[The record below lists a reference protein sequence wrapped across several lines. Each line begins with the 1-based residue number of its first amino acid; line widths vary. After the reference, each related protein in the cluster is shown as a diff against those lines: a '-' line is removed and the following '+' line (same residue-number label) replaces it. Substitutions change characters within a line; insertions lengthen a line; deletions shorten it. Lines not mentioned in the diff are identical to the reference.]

1 MCGII
6 GYIGDK
12 KASEVIL
19 EGIKALEYRGYDSV
33 GIAVIGED
41 GKIIIKK
48 DRGMLDEVSKKVDFL
63 EMDGTLGI
71 GHTRWATHGPPSFE
85 NAHPHTDC
93 EGKVVLVHNGVIEN
107 YLELREE
114 LMAKGHKFSSE
125 TDSEIVAHFIE
136 EYRKNSENFEAFR
149 KAINRLKG
157 SYAIVC
163 IIEGEKKLFLARRNS
178 PLIVGFGKGEMFCA
192 SDFTPMLKYT
202 KKFVPMDEEEIAV
215 VEKDGARFFNLRG
228 NERKKK
234 TIEIKWS
241 AEEAERGG
249 YPHYMAKEIEEQKYS
264 IKESFMVDVRKAGEL
279 VKKYEKIDVI
289 AAGTS
294 HHAGLM
300 LKYLFQKE
308 LKKKV
313 DVVIASEYRYV
324 ALPDKET
331 LVIAISQSGETA
343 DTLQA
348 IKFAKKHGAKILAIT
363 NVVGSSITRIA
374 DETLYMN
381 AGPEIGVAATKTFT
395 SQLAVVYKLA
405 FPERDFSYVADD
417 VAGLIEKIREKAEEI
432 SRKLKFAKSVFFI
445 GRGICMPIAYEGA
458 LKFKEISY
466 IHGEA
471 YAGGELKHGPLSLI
485 EKGVPVIALVQK
497 DETYEKMIGS
507 IKEVKARGAYVVAIT
522 DSEEIGNIVDD
533 AIVVECKE
541 KLLYPFYFIIP
552 LQLIAYYTS
561 VERGI
566 NPDKPRNLA
575 KSVTVE

>member
-6 GYIGDK
+6 GYAGGK

-19 EGIKALEYRGYDSV
+19 EGLRALEYRGYDSV
-33 GIAVIGED
+33 GIAVMGDD
-41 GKIIIKK
+41 GKIRTKK
-48 DRGMLDEVSKKVDFL
+48 DTGMLDEVSKKVDFL
-63 EMDGTLGI
+63 EMDGALGI
-71 GHTRWATHGPPSFE
+71 GHTRWATHGPPNFE
-85 NAHPHTDC
+85 NAHPHHDC
-93 EGKVVLVHNGVIEN
+93 EGKVALVHNGVIEN

-114 LMAKGHKFSSE
+114 LAAKGHKFSSE
-125 TDSEIVAHFIE
+125 TDSEIIAHLVE
-136 EYRKNSENFEAFR
+136 EYRKNTENFEAFR
-149 KAINRLKG
+149 KAINRLRG

-163 IIEGEKKLFLARRNS
+163 MIEGEDKLFLARRNS
-178 PLIVGFGKGEMFCA
+178 PLVVGFGKDEMLCA
-192 SDFTPMLKYT
+192 SDFTPMLKHT
-202 KKFVPMDEEEIAV
+202 KTFTPMDEEEIAV
-215 VEKDGARFFNLRG
+215 IEKNGAKFFDLQG
-228 NERKKK
+228 KERKKK
-234 TIEIKWS
+234 TIEAKWT
-241 AEEAERGG
+241 AEEAEKGG
-249 YPHYMAKEIEEQKYS
+249 HPHYMLKEIEEQKYS
-264 IKESFMVDVRKAGEL
+264 VKESFMTDARKASEL

-294 HHAGLM
+294 YHAGLM

-324 ALPDKET
+324 AVPDKKT

-348 IKFAKKHGAKILAIT
+348 IKFAKKSGAKILAIT
-363 NVVGSSITRIA
+363 NVVGSSITRVA
-374 DETLYMN
+374 DETAYMN

-405 FPERDFSYVADD
+405 FPEKNFSLVGDEI
-417 VAGLIEKIREKAEEI
+417 AGVMEQTGEKAKEI
-432 SRKLKFAKSVFFI
+432 AQRLKFAKSVFFI

-485 EKGVPVIALVQK
+485 EKDVPVIALVQK

-507 IKEVKARGAYVVAIT
+507 IKEVKARGAHVIAIT
-522 DSEEIGNIVDD
+522 DSEEIKKIVDE
-533 AIVVECKE
+533 AIVIECRE
-541 KLLYPFYFIIP
+541 KILYPFYFIIP

>member
-19 EGIKALEYRGYDSV
+19 EGLKALEYRGYDSV
-33 GIAVIGED
+33 GIAVMDREGRI
-41 GKIIIKK
+41 KVKK
-48 DRGMLDEVSKKVDFL
+48 DRGMLEEVSKKVDFL
-63 EMDGTLGI
+63 EMDGFLGI

-85 NAHPHTDC
+85 NAHPHGDC

-114 LMAKGHKFSSE
+114 LEGKGHRFSSQ
-125 TDSEIVAHFIE
+125 TDSEIVAHLIE
-136 EYRKNSENFEAFR
+136 EHRKDSEEFEAFR

-163 IIEGEKKLFLARRNS
+163 MVEGKEKLFLARKNS
-178 PLIVGFGKGEMFCA
+178 PLIVGFGKGEMLCA
-192 SDFTPMLKYT
+192 SDFTPMLKHT
-202 KKFVPMDEEEIAV
+202 KTFAIMDEEEVCV
-215 VEKDGARFFNLRG
+215 VDKAGARFFDLRG
-228 NERKKK
+228 NERKKEK
-234 TIEIKWS
+234 VEVKWS
-241 AEEAERGG
+241 PEEAEKGG
-249 YPHYMAKEIEEQKYS
+249 YPHYMLKEIEEQRYS
-264 IKESFMVDVRKAGEL
+264 LKESFMADVRKASGL
-279 VKKYEKIDVI
+279 VEKYEKIDVI

-294 HHAGLM
+294 YHAGLM

-308 LKKKV
+308 LKKRV

-324 ALPDKET
+324 AVPDKKT

-363 NVVGSSITRIA
+363 NVVGSSITRVA
-374 DETLYMN
+374 DETVYMN

-405 FPERDFSYVADD
+405 FPEKDFSYVADEIAR
-417 VAGLIEKIREKAEEI
+417 VMEETGEKAKETAQ
-432 SRKLKFAKSVFFI
+432 KLKFAKSVFFI

-485 EKGVPVIALVQK
+485 EKGVPVIALVQR

-507 IKEVKARGAYVVAIT
+507 IKEVKARGAHVIAIT
-522 DSEEIGNIVDD
+522 DSKEIEKVADE
-533 AIVVECKE
+533 AIVIECE
-541 KLLYPFYFIIP
+541 KTLSPFYFIIP

>member
-6 GYIGDK
+6 GYVGRK

-19 EGIKALEYRGYDSV
+19 EGLRALEYRGYDSV
-33 GIAVIGED
+33 GIAVMGED
-41 GKIIIKK
+41 GKMVTKK
-48 DRGMLDEVSKKVDFL
+48 DRGMLEEVSKKVDFL
-63 EMDGTLGI
+63 EMNGILGV

-85 NAHPHTDC
+85 NAHPHHDC

-114 LMAKGHKFSSE
+114 LAGKGHKFSSE
-125 TDSEIVAHFIE
+125 TDSEIVAHLIE
-136 EYRKNSENFEAFR
+136 EYRKNVGNFEAFR

-157 SYAIVC
+157 SYAIAC
-163 IIEGEKKLFLARRNS
+163 MIEREKKLFLARKNS
-178 PLIVGFGKGEMFCA
+178 PLIVGIGNGEMFCA
-192 SDFTPMLKYT
+192 SDFTPMLKHT
-202 KKFVPMDEEEIAV
+202 KTFVPMDEEEVAMID
-215 VEKDGARFFNLRG
+215 ENGAMFFDLNG
-228 NERKKK
+228 KERKKK
-234 TIEIKWS
+234 AMEVRWS
-241 AEEAERGG
+241 AEQAEKGG
-249 YPHYMAKEIEEQKYS
+249 YPHYMLKEIEEQRYS
-264 IKESFMVDVRKAGEL
+264 VKESFMSNVKKASEL
-279 VKKYEKIDVI
+279 IEKYEKIDVI
-289 AAGTS
+289 GAGTS
-294 HHAGLM
+294 YHAGLM

-324 ALPDKET
+324 AVPDKKT

-363 NVVGSSITRIA
+363 NVVGSSIARVA
-374 DETLYMN
+374 DETVYMN

-395 SQLAVVYKLA
+395 SQLAIAYKLT
-405 FPERDFSYVADD
+405 FPEKDFSFVGD
-417 VAGLIEKIREKAEEI
+417 EI
-432 SRKLKFAKSVFFI
+432 SRVLEEVDEKSKETAQRLKFAKSVFFI
-445 GRGICMPIAYEGA
+445 GRGVCMPIAYEGA

-471 YAGGELKHGPLSLI
+471 YGGGELKHGPLSLI
-485 EKGVPVIALVQK
+485 EKDIPVIALVQR

-507 IKEVKARGAYVVAIT
+507 IKEVKARGAYVIAIT
-522 DSEEIGNIVDD
+522 DSEEIGKIVDE
-533 AIVVECKE
+533 AVVIKCKE
-541 KLLYPFYFIIP
+541 KILYPFYFILP
-552 LQLIAYYTS
+552 LQLIAYHTS

>member
-19 EGIKALEYRGYDSV
+19 EGLKALEYRGYDSV
-33 GIAVIGED
+33 GIAVMDKEGRIRT
-41 GKIIIKK
+41 KK
-48 DRGMLDEVSKKVDFL
+48 DRGMLEEVSKKVDFS

-93 EGKVVLVHNGVIEN
+93 KGKVILVHNGVIEN

-114 LMAKGHKFSSE
+114 LQDKGHRFSSE
-125 TDSEIVAHFIE
+125 TDSEIVAHLVE
-136 EYRKNSENFEAFR
+136 EYRKSDGNFNGFL

-163 IIEGEKKLFLARRNS
+163 MVEGEKKLFLARRNS
-178 PLIVGFGKGEMFCA
+178 PLIVGFGDGEMLCA
-192 SDFTPMLKYT
+192 SDFTPMLKHT
-202 KKFVPMDEEEIAV
+202 KTFVVMDEDEVAV
-215 VEKDGARFFNLRG
+215 VEKGGARFFDLQG
-228 NERKKK
+228 NEKKK
-234 TIEIKWS
+234 KPIEVKWS
-241 AEEAERGG
+241 AEEAEKGG
-249 YPHYMAKEIEEQKYS
+249 YPHYMLKEIEEQRYS
-264 IKESFMVDVRKAGEL
+264 LKESFMADVRKASEL
-279 VKKYEKIDVI
+279 VKEYEKIDVI

-294 HHAGLM
+294 YHAGLM

-324 ALPDKET
+324 AAPDKRT
-331 LVIAISQSGETA
+331 LAIAISQSGETA

-374 DETLYMN
+374 DETIYMN

-395 SQLAVVYKLA
+395 SQLAVIYKLS
-405 FPERDFSYVADD
+405 FPEKDFSFVGGEIAR
-417 VAGLIEKIREKAEEI
+417 VIEETSEKAKETAQ
-432 SRKLKFAKSVFFI
+432 RLKFAKSVFFI

-485 EKGVPVIALVQK
+485 EKDVPVIALVQK

-507 IKEVKARGAYVVAIT
+507 IKEVKARGAYVIAIT
-522 DSEEIGNIVDD
+522 DSEEIEKIVDE

-541 KLLYPFYFIIP
+541 KILYPFYFIIP